1 MTPYAMNSCM
11 HLMKEREKVEKEGG
25 ERRGEGRGRER
36 MKDRREETGG
46 QRVTA
51 TYSPIRKT
59 TFCHWPGYELA
70 QKEV

>member
-1 MTPYAMNSCM
+1 M
-11 HLMKEREKVEKEGG
+11 HLVKEREKVEKEGG
-25 ERRGEGRGRER
+25 ERRGGRES

-51 TYSPIRKT
+51 PYSPIRRT
-59 TFCHWPGYELA
+59 TSCHWPGYELA